1 MDIRQ
6 LEMFLAVAE
15 EGGFTRAGERLHVS
29 QSAIS
34 RQIGLLEREL
44 GGPLF
49 NREGR
54 RVSLTHSGEILVAT
68 AHRLFREMQQ
78 LVEQLADVHEL
89 RRGRLRLAG
98 GMSVCMYVLPRLL
111 KKYRRLYPDVDVRV
125 STGSSEAILRKLR
138 AHEMDLALLTLPV
151 IANDLEVIP
160 VLKEEMVVVTAPRHP
175 LAHKRMVDAR
185 EIGRFPLIL
194 YETGS
199 RTRETIENFLR
210 EEKVSPDVAM
220 ETENAE
226 IIKAMVGSGIGIT
239 VLSHA
244 AVAPDVRQ
252 KRLAIAR
259 IRGRKLYRE
268 TGWVYLKSEYVPR
281 TVTEMLRLF
290 ELMRGEFTSK
300 LPAGSAARDD
310 GRLRRARSRGAI

>member
-1 MDIRQ
+1 MDVRQ
-6 LEMFLAVAE
+6 LKMFLAVAE

-34 RQIGLLEREL
+34 RQIGLLEKEL

-49 NREGR
+49 NRDGR
-54 RVSLTHSGEILVAT
+54 SVSLTHPGEILVGT
-68 AHRLFREMQQ
+68 ANNLFREMQR
-78 LVEQLADVHEL
+78 LVEQLSDVHEL

-111 KKYRRLYPDVDVRV
+111 KRYRRLHPDVDVRV
-125 STGSSEAILRKLR
+125 SSGSSEMILRKLR
-138 AHEMDLALLTLPV
+138 GHEMDLALLTLPV
-151 IANDLEVIP
+151 IAKDLEVIP

-175 LAHKRMVDAR
+175 LARKRAVDAR

-210 EEKVSPDVAM
+210 EENVSADVAM

-244 AVAPDVRQ
+244 TVAPDLRH
-252 KRLAIAR
+252 KRLAVAR

-268 TGWVYLKSEYVPR
+268 TGWVYLKSDYVPR
-281 TVTEMLRLF
+281 TVTEMLRVF
-290 ELMRGEFTSK
+290 ELMREEFTSK
-300 LPAGSAARDD
+300 LPAGR
-310 GRLRRARSRGAI
+310 

>member
-29 QSAIS
+29 QSAVS
-34 RQIGLLEREL
+34 RQVGLLEREL

-49 NREGR
+49 HRDGR
-54 RVSLTHSGEILVAT
+54 RVSLTHPGEILVKT
-68 AHRLFREMQQ
+68 AYNLFREMQQ
-78 LVEQLADVHEL
+78 VGEQLSDVHEL

-111 KKYRRLYPDVDVRV
+111 KTYRRLHPDVDLRV
-125 STGSSEAILRKLR
+125 SSGSSDVILGKLR
-138 AHEMDLALLTLPV
+138 GHEIDLALLTLPV
-151 IANDLEVIP
+151 IAKDLEVIP

-175 LAHKRMVDAR
+175 LAHKRHVDAR

-194 YETGS
+194 YESGS
-199 RTRETIENFLR
+199 RTRDTIENFLR
-210 EEKVSPDVAM
+210 EENVSADVAM

-226 IIKAMVGSGIGIT
+226 IIKAMVASGIGIT

-244 AVAPDVRQ
+244 AVAPDLRH
-252 KRLAIAR
+252 KRLAYAR

-268 TGWVYLKSEYVPR
+268 TGWVYLKSDYVPR
-281 TVTEMLRLF
+281 TVIEMLRVF
-290 ELMRGEFTSK
+290 ERLRGEFTSK
-300 LPAGSAARDD
+300 LPAGR
-310 GRLRRARSRGAI
+310 

>member
-15 EGGFTRAGERLHVS
+15 ENGFTRAGERLHVS

-49 NREGR
+49 NRDGR
-54 RVSLTHSGEILVAT
+54 NVSLTQSGEILVGA
-68 AHRLFREMQQ
+68 AHRVFREMQQ
-78 LVEQLADVHEL
+78 VVEQLSDVREL
-89 RRGRLRLAG
+89 RRGRIRLAG
-98 GMSVCMYVLPRLL
+98 GMSVCMYILPRLL
-111 KKYRRLYPDVDVRV
+111 KRYRKLHPDVDVRV
-125 STGSSEAILRKLR
+125 SSGSSEEIIRKLR
-138 AHEMDLALLTLPV
+138 SHEMDLALLTLPV
-151 IANDLEVIP
+151 IADDLQVIP
-160 VLKEEMVVVTAPRHP
+160 VLKEEMVVVTAQRHP
-175 LAHKRMVDAR
+175 FARKRMVNAR
-185 EIGRFPLIL
+185 EIGKYPLIL

-210 EEKVSPDVAM
+210 EENVSADVAM

-226 IIKAMVGSGIGIT
+226 IIKAMVASGIGIT

-244 AVAPDVRQ
+244 AVAPDLRHE
-252 KRLAIAR
+252 RLAIAR

-268 TGWVYLKSEYVPR
+268 TGWVYLKSDYVPR
-281 TVTEMLRLF
+281 TVTEMLRVF
-290 ELMRGEFTSK
+290 ETMRGEFTSR
-300 LPAGSAARDD
+300 LPPAR
-310 GRLRRARSRGAI
+310 

>member
-6 LEMFLAVAE
+6 LEMFLAVSE

-34 RQIGLLEREL
+34 RQIGLLEKEL
-44 GGPLF
+44 GSPLF
-49 NREGR
+49 NRDGR
-54 RVSLTHSGEILVAT
+54 RISLTHPGEILVRT
-68 AHRLFREMQQ
+68 AYNLFREMQQ
-78 LVEQLADVHEL
+78 LVEQLSDVHEL

-111 KKYRRLYPDVDVRV
+111 KRYRRLHPGVDVRV
-125 STGSSEAILRKLR
+125 SSGSSEVILRKLR
-138 AHEMDLALLTLPV
+138 GHEMDLALLTLPV
-151 IANDLEVIP
+151 IAKDLEVIP

-175 LAHKRMVDAR
+175 LARKRVVDAR
-185 EIGRFPLIL
+185 EIGKFPLIL

-210 EEKVSPDVAM
+210 EENVSADVAM

-244 AVAPDVRQ
+244 TVAPDLRH
-252 KRLAIAR
+252 KRLAFAR

-268 TGWVYLKSEYVPR
+268 TGWVYLKSDYVPR
-281 TVTEMLRLF
+281 TVTEMLRVF
-290 ELMRGEFTSK
+290 ELMRETFTSK
-300 LPAGSAARDD
+300 LPAGR
-310 GRLRRARSRGAI
+310 

>member
-15 EGGFTRAGERLHVS
+15 ESSFTRAGERLHVS

-34 RQIGLLEREL
+34 RQIGLLEKEL

-49 NREGR
+49 HRDGR
-54 RVSLTHSGEILVAT
+54 RVSPTHSGEILVQT
-68 AHRLFREMQQ
+68 AYNLFREMQRV
-78 LVEQLADVHEL
+78 VEQLSDVHEL

-111 KKYRRLYPDVDVRV
+111 KRYRSLHPDVDVRV
-125 STGSSEAILRKLR
+125 TSGSSEVILRKLR
-138 AHEMDLALLTLPV
+138 SHEMDLALLTLPV
-151 IANDLEVIP
+151 IAKDLEVIP

-175 LAHKRMVDAR
+175 LARKRFVDAR
-185 EIGRFPLIL
+185 DIGKFPLIL
-194 YETGS
+194 YEAGS

-210 EEKVSPDVAM
+210 EENVAADIAM

-226 IIKAMVGSGIGIT
+226 IIKAMVASGIGIT

-244 AVAPDVRQ
+244 SVAPDLSHR
-252 KRLAIAR
+252 RLALAR

-268 TGWVYLKSEYVPR
+268 TGWVYLKSDYVPR
-281 TVTEMLRLF
+281 TVTEMLRVF
-290 ELMRGEFTSK
+290 QLMRGQFTSQP
-300 LPAGSAARDD
+300 PAGR
-310 GRLRRARSRGAI
+310 

>member
-44 GGPLF
+44 GGALF

-54 RVSLTHSGEILVAT
+54 RVSLTHPGEILVGSVYN
-68 AHRLFREMQQ
+68 LFREMQQ
-78 LVEQLADVHEL
+78 LVDQLADVHEL

-111 KKYRRLYPDVDVRV
+111 KKYRRRYPDVDVRV
-125 STGSSEAILRKLR
+125 STGSSEVIIRKLR
-138 AHEMDLALLTLPV
+138 AHEVDLALLTLPV
-151 IANDLEVIP
+151 IARDLEVVP

-175 LAHKRMVDAR
+175 LAHKRLVDAR
-185 EIGRFPLIL
+185 EIGKYPLIL
-194 YETGS
+194 YESGS
-199 RTRETIENFLR
+199 RTRETIENFLK
-210 EEKVSPDVAM
+210 EENVSADVAM

-244 AVAPDVRQ
+244 AVAADLRH

-268 TGWVYLKSEYVPR
+268 TGWVYLKSEHVPR
-281 TVTEMLRLF
+281 TVTEMLRAF
-290 ELMRGEFTSK
+290 EQMREEFSSK
-300 LPAGSAARDD
+300 LPAGR
-310 GRLRRARSRGAI
+310 